1 MLLAQG
7 LIRRVLGVAKLM
19 GYVSNVNR
27 RIMSLTS
34 KHLIVSYN
42 VFREV
47 DSTFRCHHG
56 MLFVECQQE

>member
-19 GYVSNVNR
+19 GYVGNVNK

-34 KHLIVSYN
+34 KHLLVDCN
-42 VFREV
+42 LFREV
-47 DSTFRCHHG
+47 DSTFKCHQG
-56 MLFVECQQE
+56 MLFVESQQE